1 MTGWG
6 ASLVS
11 KYRHPAGSLGRVGG
25 GQPHQCLWL
34 EILDDGI
41 LSDGQ
46 VVLVPTEEKAVVDR
60 VAHQVDAG
68 SHDEGDDTDVDYRP
82 RQRAGG
88 PLDELGFRMRS
99 TACPPTP

>member
-11 KYRHPAGSLGRVGG
+11 KYRHLV
-25 GQPHQCLWL
+25 GQPHQRLWL
-34 EILDDGI
+34 EILDDGV

-46 VVLVPTEEKAVVDR
+46 VVLVPTEEQAVVDG
-60 VAHQVDAG
+60 VTHQVDAG

-88 PLDELGFRMRS
+88 PLDELGFRMKS
-99 TACPPTP
+99 MAYPQLHYNA

>member
-11 KYRHPAGSLGRVGG
+11 KYRHPAGSLGRVG

-46 VVLVPTEEKAVVDR
+46 VVLVPTEE
-60 VAHQVDAG
+60 
-68 SHDEGDDTDVDYRP
+68 
-82 RQRAGG
+82 
-88 PLDELGFRMRS
+88 
-99 TACPPTP
+99 

>member
-1 MTGWG
+1 M
-6 ASLVS
+6 
-11 KYRHPAGSLGRVGG
+11 
-25 GQPHQCLWL
+25 
-34 EILDDGI
+34 
-41 LSDGQ
+41 
-46 VVLVPTEEKAVVDR
+46 VDR